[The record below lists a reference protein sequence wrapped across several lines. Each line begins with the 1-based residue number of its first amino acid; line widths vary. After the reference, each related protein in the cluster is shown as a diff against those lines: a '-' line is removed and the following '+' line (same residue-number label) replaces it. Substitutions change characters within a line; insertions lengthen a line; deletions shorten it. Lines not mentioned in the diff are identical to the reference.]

1 MLFWRISV
9 RTTEEMDE
17 MEDKTTGELNSSAG
31 ASSLT
36 RKGSRH
42 SDTSSQYSS
51 DSSSPRLKKNKLKF
65 IKNIKPEAFKR
76 PSSFMMADGVEPRN
90 AGGSV
95 AVDPLDCSL
104 VGYRKLESAPANPIV
119 ELGTLSPGGTHSIL
133 SQDAATK
140 NALYNAVSMPTL
152 LAKGHVNMTTSGSMP
167 DLTTESLLDRSSI
180 DLTHMIQAGLTGGGS
195 DSALAKENAT
205 IRTLEPRTKINDDNA
220 ETDQHNNKDSGSS
233 SISPSDSSSNLQN
246 VQNGYITSESDRN
259 SNSPPTEATADST
272 NVDYNLI
279 ADSLTKALGEP
290 EDGKGSSKNGEN
302 WQQENESSLHQKD
315 TERSSTTQPVDN
327 TQSNSDNPR
336 LAGATGGLAKMDSQG
351 SGSSK
356 GGDPSVSESSK
367 GADTSGLGESVSTL
381 HTDPSQEDTEA
392 DTMSI
397 DSKPKSEE
405 SDEYSLSGT
414 VHFCAVIN
422 NVEPLLVG
430 HG

>member
-1 MLFWRISV
+1 
-9 RTTEEMDE
+9 MDE
-17 MEDKTTGELNSSAG
+17 MEDKTAGELSSSGG

-76 PSSFMMADGVEPRN
+76 PSAFMMADGSEPRN

-104 VGYRKLESAPANPIV
+104 VGYRKLDDTPSIPVV
-119 ELGTLSPGGTHSIL
+119 ELGTLSPGGTHNIL
-133 SQDAATK
+133 LQDAATK

-152 LAKGHVNMTTSGSMP
+152 LAKGHFNMTGSGSMP
-167 DLTTESLLDRSSI
+167 DLTTESLLDKSSI
-180 DLTHMIQAGLTGGGS
+180 DLSHMIQAGLTGGGS
-195 DSALAKENAT
+195 DSALTKEKEVPGAT
-205 IRTLEPRTKINDDNA
+205 TQLERTKINDNLVND
-220 ETDQHNNKDSGSS
+220 HKDSGSS

-246 VQNGYITSESDRN
+246 VQNGYITSESDK
-259 SNSPPTEATADST
+259 NSPTEPTADST
-272 NVDYNLI
+272 HVDYNLI
-279 ADSLTKALGEP
+279 ADSLSKALGES
-290 EDGKGSSKNGEN
+290 EDKNSSKSEEIS
-302 WQQENESSLHQKD
+302 QQENETSLHQKE
-315 TERSSTTQPVDN
+315 TEISSTKPVDN
-327 TQSNSDNPR
+327 TQSNGDNSK

-356 GGDPSVSESSK
+356 GGDTCMSEGSK
-367 GADTSGLGESVSTL
+367 GGDTSGLGESVSTL
-381 HTDPSQEDTEA
+381 HTEPDDPDG

-405 SDEYSLSGT
+405 SDEYSLSGE
-414 VHFCAVIN
+414 FC
-422 NVEPLLVG
+422 LLVAR
-430 HG
+430 